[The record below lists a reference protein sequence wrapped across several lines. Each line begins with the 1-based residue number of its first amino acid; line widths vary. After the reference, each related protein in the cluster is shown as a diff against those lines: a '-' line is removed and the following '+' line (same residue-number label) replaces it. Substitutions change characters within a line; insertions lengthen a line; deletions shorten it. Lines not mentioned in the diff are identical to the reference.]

1 MDKNT
6 IIGLVIIFLIL
17 IGFSYFTRPSEEQ
30 LKEIQRQD
38 SIARVEAQRMQLAA
52 EQERRDFELAQQNDT
67 ASVSRKDSLFMQDS
81 LREQLIT
88 LENDKI
94 KLQINTKGGRIVF
107 VDLKEYRTHDSL
119 PLVLWK
125 GDETTFGLNFYAK
138 NKEIN
143 TENVLFAPS
152 TTKTELY
159 AKDSEQVLSMKLYA
173 APGSYVEFL
182 YKLAPESYMV
192 DFSINTYNMG
202 NIIASNSSF
211 LTLFWGVDMPQLEK
225 SKDFENRYTGVYYKF
240 YEDDVENMSMTSEEE
255 ETLPTKVQWIAYKQQ
270 FFSSI
275 LITEQPFSDVL
286 LKSKISTVPG
296 YLKDVYSEIPLA
308 YNGRSNEQYNM
319 KFFFGPNSYPVL
331 KEYGKN
337 IDLPDLINMGWKWIA
352 WFNKY
357 FVIPIFN
364 FLENNTNL
372 NYGIIILL
380 LTLIIKLI
388 LFPLTY
394 KSYMSQARMRV
405 LKPQIDEITK
415 KYPAD
420 KAMER
425 QQATMK
431 LYKQAG
437 VNPMGGCLP
446 MLIQM
451 PILIALFYFF
461 PGAIELRQQSFLWAN
476 DLASYDSIA
485 TLP

>member
-67 ASVSRKDSLFMQDS
+67 TPVSRKDSLFMQDS

-143 TENVLFAPS
+143 TENVLFAPG

-286 LKSKISTVPG
+286 LKSKIST
-296 YLKDVYSEIPLA
+296 
-308 YNGRSNEQYNM
+308 
-319 KFFFGPNSYPVL
+319 
-331 KEYGKN
+331 
-337 IDLPDLINMGWKWIA
+337 
-352 WFNKY
+352 
-357 FVIPIFN
+357 
-364 FLENNTNL
+364 
-372 NYGIIILL
+372 
-380 LTLIIKLI
+380 
-388 LFPLTY
+388 
-394 KSYMSQARMRV
+394 
-405 LKPQIDEITK
+405 
-415 KYPAD
+415 
-420 KAMER
+420 
-425 QQATMK
+425 
-431 LYKQAG
+431 
-437 VNPMGGCLP
+437 
-446 MLIQM
+446 
-451 PILIALFYFF
+451 
-461 PGAIELRQQSFLWAN
+461 AI
-476 DLASYDSIA
+476 
-485 TLP
+485 